1 MTGLAACVAAVVGF
15 VSTAIIGKFLIPFLR
30 KMHFGQTILDDIG
43 PSWHKQK
50 QGTPTMGGFMFMI
63 GSLLGI
69 MLGLAFLKDG
79 LIWAQLWRVV
89 AGFVMALGFSAIGF
103 LDDYIGVV
111 KKRNLGL
118 TEIQKMILQAAIAAT
133 YLLTLY
139 LLGDRS
145 TILVIPFLGQWDIG
159 MWYYPLMIF
168 FIVGF
173 VNAVNITDGIDGLSS
188 SVTFICATGLMLAS
202 SILSLWVNSVFA
214 AALAGSLIGYLIY
227 NFYPAKV
234 FMGDTGSM
242 FMGGC
247 VIAMCFNLGA
257 PFLMFICGIVYFIEV
272 FSVMLQI
279 FTIKVFHKKVFKMS
293 PIHHHFEM
301 SGWREVKIVGVFS
314 LVTLIAAGFTV
325 LAVMNF

>member
-1 MTGLAACVAAVVGF
+1 MTGLAASIAAIVGF
-15 VSTAIIGKFLIPFLR
+15 ASSAIIGKFLIPFLHR
-30 KMHFGQTILDDIG
+30 LHFGQTILDDIG
-43 PSWHKQK
+43 PSWHKNK

-69 MLGLAFLKDG
+69 LVGMTFLGEGLA
-79 LIWAQLWRVV
+79 WNQLWKVV

-111 KKRNLGL
+111 KNRNLGL
-118 TEIQKMILQAAIAAT
+118 NEIQKMVLQAVISGA
-133 YLLTLY
+133 YLLTMY
-139 LLGDRS
+139 FLGDRS
-145 TILVIPFLGQWDIG
+145 TILVVPFIGQWDIG

-188 SVTFICATGLMLAS
+188 SVTFICATGLMVAS
-202 SILSLWVNSVFA
+202 SLLALWANSVFA

-247 VIAMCFNLGA
+247 VIAICFNIGA
-257 PFLMFICGIVYFIEV
+257 PFLMLICGIIYFIEV
-272 FSVMLQI
+272 LSVMIQI
-279 FTIKVFHKKVFKMS
+279 FSIKVFHKKVFKMS

-314 LVTLIAAGFTV
+314 LITLVAAGLTI